1 MAHIRAVGQIVGAEL
16 TCKELKQEGGFI
28 SRFAR
33 GVEGGFVGRSKI
45 TEFRGEKI
53 YSGIPGDW
61 LVVRRALMLYHGFG
75 KTTLLI
81 QPVVGTSR
89 QVRNRVFPKEIA
101 SNSLVREFVRD
112 GLCSVF
118 TKLEDF
124 PLLVRTRPGAALAIE
139 SFFVIN
145 VDQCARSP
153 NRPHFAK
160 SITCGIQH
168 RMNARR
174 LLISSANPGSIELYR
189 IL

>member
-1 MAHIRAVGQIVGAEL
+1 M
-16 TCKELKQEGGFI
+16 
-28 SRFAR
+28 
-33 GVEGGFVGRSKI
+33 
-45 TEFRGEKI
+45 
-53 YSGIPGDW
+53 
-61 LVVRRALMLYHGFG
+61 MLHHGFG

-124 PLLVRTRPGAALAIE
+124 PLVRTRPGAALAIE
-139 SFFVIN
+139 SLFLIN

-168 RMNARR
+168 RRNARG
-174 LLISSANPGSIELYR
+174 LLISSANPGPTELYR